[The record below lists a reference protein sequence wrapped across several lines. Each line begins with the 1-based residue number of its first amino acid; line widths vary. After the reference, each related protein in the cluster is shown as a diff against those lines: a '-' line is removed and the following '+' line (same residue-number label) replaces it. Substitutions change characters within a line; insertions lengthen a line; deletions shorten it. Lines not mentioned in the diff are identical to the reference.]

1 MKKRMLKNGIAGLL
15 SFGMLLECFVPAV
28 AQESTTQ
35 SVSEIVTQMEQTQPE
50 ETQLNEELS
59 TKESETTQVE
69 SSAQTE
75 FSQQTDDETKIW
87 PETTQSELS
96 SEQLTI
102 TEQETVAQTT
112 EEGIEA
118 SSATSET
125 ETEETSAQEEMTE
138 QTEAEITEE
147 ETSKEETS
155 EEETSEEETSEEET
169 TEEAEGVEEVFYAE
183 AVLNEESSIFSACKK
198 DSSVVT
204 TIPGGYRV
212 YVTSVFL
219 VEEEPKWAHIIFDVN
234 EYCYE
239 GYIPFEVLSIGYE
252 TDLMLTDQTS
262 DFPADY
268 QSALN
273 ELKKAHPNWT
283 FRPIYVGDTFSY
295 AVGQQMDVASR
306 ALVSTYYNECF
317 RSMLDRDYD
326 WQTNTWK
333 AWEPGWAGASE
344 ETVRY
349 YMDPRNFLNEND
361 IFMFESL
368 TYEKYQ
374 TQGAV
379 EAALAN
385 TFMSNAKVP
394 GAEYTY
400 AWLFCWV
407 GEKYNINPV
416 ALASRVRQE
425 QGAGTSDLIS
435 GKYAG
440 YEGLYNYF
448 NIQATGSTRDQIVQN
463 GLKEA
468 KTGSTMMLPD
478 GTVSSGSWDTPTKA
492 LIGGSLKFA
501 NLYILKNQNTLYA
514 QKFDYDG
521 QYNGKYWHQYMTN
534 IMAPYSEGNQVRR
547 SYANS
552 GQLGNSFVFLIPV
565 YEERPASSPKPQE
578 RKNQNNCLKSLSVN
592 GQEVITKFDRNQRD
606 FYYSVG
612 EKTAYVNVAVK
623 TASSSATLEFSNI
636 GKMSH
641 KVEVSAISVTAE
653 DGTTAKYRLVVGRG
667 IQIEDGFFNDFD
679 VNSYRKRYPSLEK
692 QYGDDIDA
700 YYEHYLTIG
709 KAAGWDGSK
718 GNFSDDGNHE
728 TDSSAIYN
736 GVDYTPVFNA
746 TYYLN
751 RYPDL
756 KAAFGSDSVA
766 ALKHFVENGI
776 KEGRRASVEF
786 DVTIYKDNYPDLQK
800 AFGEDNTLYVNH
812 YLNFG
817 LNEGRRG
824 DIQILNGIAV
834 ASDGKK
840 YYYDNGKINTS
851 YTGLASYQGLKYYVL
866 AGSVQE
872 NRTGLILYENVW
884 YYIRNGAVDT
894 QYTGLA
900 LNGNWYYVKK
910 GVVDWTF
917 TGLVLHY
924 GSWYYVE
931 KGKLNWDYTG
941 LALNGNW
948 YYVKKGV
955 VDWTFTGLVL
965 YHGSWYYVEKGKL
978 NWDYTGLALNGSWY
992 YVKKGVVD
1000 WTFTGLVLY
1009 YGKWYYVEKGKLNWD
1024 YTGLALNG
1032 SWYYVKKGVVDWTF
1046 TGLVLHY
1053 GSWYYVEEGKLN
1065 WDYTGLAL
1073 NGNWYYVKKGVVD
1086 WTFTGLVLYY
1096 ETWYYVEEGKLN
1108 WNYNGLVE
1116 YNGTLYRVEKG
1127 VLNWNYSG
1135 RVWYNGRWYKVVKGV
1150 AQPS

>member
-1 MKKRMLKNGIAGLL
+1 MRKQVLLKKGIAGLL
-15 SFGMLLECFVPAV
+15 SIGMLLGSVIPTA
-28 AQESTTQ
+28 AQETSSQ
-35 SVSEIVTQMEQTQPE
+35 SAFETKLQEQMQETQMQS
-50 ETQLNEELS
+50 EEL
-59 TKESETTQVE
+59 
-69 SSAQTE
+69 
-75 FSQQTDDETKIW
+75 
-87 PETTQSELS
+87 
-96 SEQLTI
+96 
-102 TEQETVAQTT
+102 
-112 EEGIEA
+112 
-118 SSATSET
+118 TSET
-125 ETEETSAQEEMTE
+125 ESETVKTQSQETQTETSAQESEVIPSEESSSASQAETSEVQTE
-138 QTEAEITEE
+138 QPTQTEIQSEPQTQETVQTSSEADSVEETQENETEYSTEEFTEE
-147 ETSKEETS
+147 EST
-155 EEETSEEETSEEET
+155 EEESAEEET
-169 TEEAEGVEEVFYAE
+169 TEEAELEGVEESFYAN
-183 AVLNEESSIFSACKK
+183 ANLNTDSKVYSGWKK
-198 DSSVVT
+198 DSSEIVT
-204 TIPGGYRV
+204 LPAGSYV
-212 YVTSVFL
+212 YITSVVC
-219 VEEEPKWAHIIFDVN
+219 VEEEPRWAHVIFDIN

-239 GYIPFEVLSIGYE
+239 GYIPFELLSVSYDANLMAADE
-252 TDLMLTDQTS
+252 TKA
-262 DFPADY
+262 FPADY

-273 ELKKAHPNWT
+273 ALHQAHPNWV
-283 FRPIYVGDTFSY
+283 FKPVYVGDTFDY
-295 AVGQQMDVASR
+295 AVGQQMAVASR

-317 RSMLDRDYD
+317 RSMLDRDYN

-333 AWEPGWAGASE
+333 QWEPGWAGASE

-368 TYEKYQ
+368 IYEKYQ

-448 NIQATGSTRDQIVQN
+448 NIQATGSSRDQIVQN

-534 IMAPYSEGNQVRR
+534 IMAPYLEGNQVRR
-547 SYANS
+547 SYTNS

-565 YEERPASSPKPQE
+565 YEECPVSSPKPQE

-623 TASSSATLEFSNI
+623 MASSSATLEFSNI

-641 KVEVSAISVTAE
+641 KVEVSAISATAE
-653 DGTTAKYRLVVGRG
+653 DGTTAQYRLIVGRG
-667 IQIEDGFFNDFD
+667 IQIEEGFFNDFD
-679 VNSYRKRYPSLEK
+679 VNSYRKRYASLEK
-692 QYGDDIDA
+692 RYGDDLDA
-700 YYEHYLTIG
+700 YYEHYLTVG

-718 GNFSDDGNHE
+718 GYFSDDENHK

-751 RYPDL
+751 QYPDL
-756 KAAFGSDSVA
+756 KAAFGSDSAA

-776 KEGRRASVEF
+776 KEGRRASVDF

-800 AFGEDNTLYVNH
+800 AFGDDNRLYVDQ

-851 YTGLASYQGLKYYVL
+851 YTGLASYQGMKYYVL
-866 AGSVQE
+866 AGIVQE
-872 NRTGLILYENVW
+872 NYTGLVLYENVW
-884 YYIRNGAVDT
+884 YYVKNGM
-894 QYTGLA
+894 
-900 LNGNWYYVKK
+900 
-910 GVVDWTF
+910 
-917 TGLVLHY
+917 
-924 GSWYYVE
+924 
-931 KGKLNWDYTG
+931 
-941 LALNGNW
+941 
-948 YYVKKGV
+948 
-955 VDWTFTGLVL
+955 
-965 YHGSWYYVEKGKL
+965 
-978 NWDYTGLALNGSWY
+978 
-992 YVKKGVVD
+992 VD

-1009 YGKWYYVEKGKLNWD
+1009 YGSWYYVEKGM
-1024 YTGLALNG
+1024 
-1032 SWYYVKKGVVDWTF
+1032 
-1046 TGLVLHY
+1046 
-1053 GSWYYVEEGKLN
+1053 
-1065 WDYTGLAL
+1065 
-1073 NGNWYYVKKGVVD
+1073 
-1086 WTFTGLVLYY
+1086 
-1096 ETWYYVEEGKLN
+1096 LN
-1108 WNYNGLVE
+1108 WNYNGLVN

-1135 RVWYNGRWYKVVKGV
+1135 RVWYNGRWYKVIKGV